1 MILKKQAYKVDK
13 KVNPLIGILL
23 FLISILL
30 FIFTL
35 PIGLLYGIFHGMFKK
50 GIVGLG
56 EYLLKIAISIDQLGN
71 VGMQHLLNLLWIKK
85 GGYKFGNR
93 DETISSALGRN
104 NKLGTL
110 TKFGS
115 AIDKFL
121 DFLDKGHSLNSI
133 DYYIEPSD
141 EILDELVW
149 IHVVD
154 QKLLGYRPKG
164 KVGFMLPGAQK
175 EPKVSD
181 AMALSEKIKENWNI
195 SLDISSFTYLG
206 IFEAREDSEASRGKP
221 DGQKQTYEASNGIP
235 VILVRKTGYSSEYKG
250 EISMD
255 PELGKI
261 VWLKYQDRKN
271 TSEADKLILDFL
283 KDSGQLI

>member
-1 MILKKQAYKVDK
+1 MILKKQVYKVDK
-13 KVNPLIGILL
+13 KVNPLIGFLL

-35 PIGLLYGIFHGMFKK
+35 PIGFLYGIFHGLLKK

-104 NKLGTL
+104 NQLGTL
-110 TKFGS
+110 TKFGA

-121 DFLDKGHSLNSI
+121 DFLDKNHSLNSI

-141 EILDELVW
+141 EILDQLVW
-149 IHVVD
+149 IHMVD
-154 QKLLGYRPKG
+154 QKLLAYRPKG
-164 KVGFMLPGAQK
+164 KTGFRLPGGQK

-181 AMALSEKIKENWNI
+181 AITLSEKIKEDWNI
-195 SLDISSFTYLG
+195 TLDISSFTYIG
-206 IFEAREDSEASRGKP
+206 IFEARGDSAAAE
-221 DGQKQTYEASNGIP
+221 
-235 VILVRKTGYSSEYKG
+235 ILVRKTAYSSEYKG
-250 EISMD
+250 EIAID
-255 PELGKI
+255 PEVGEM
-261 VWLKYQDRKN
+261 VWLRYRDRKN
-271 TSEADKLILDFL
+271 LSEADKLILDFL
-283 KDSGQLI
+283 KDSDLLT

>member
-1 MILKKQAYKVDK
+1 MILKKQVYKVDK

-35 PIGLLYGIFHGMFKK
+35 PIGFLYGIFHGLLKK

-71 VGMQHLLNLLWIKK
+71 VGMQHLLNVLWIKK

-104 NKLGTL
+104 NQLGTL
-110 TKFGS
+110 TKFGG
-115 AIDKFL
+115 AIDKLL
-121 DFLDKGHSLNSI
+121 DFLDKNHSLNSI

-141 EILDELVW
+141 EILDQLVW
-149 IHVVD
+149 IHIVD
-154 QKLLGYRPKG
+154 QKLLAYRPKG
-164 KVGFMLPGAQK
+164 KTGFMLPGAKK

-181 AMALSEKIKENWNI
+181 AMTLSEKIKEGWNI
-195 SLDISSFTYLG
+195 ALDISSFIYIG
-206 IFEAREDSEASRGKP
+206 IFEARGDSAAPG
-221 DGQKQTYEASNGIP
+221 
-235 VILVRKTGYSSEYKG
+235 ILVRKTAYSSQYKG
-250 EISMD
+250 EISID
-255 PELGKI
+255 PELGEI
-261 VWLKYQDRKN
+261 VWLKYRDRKN
-271 TSEADKLILDFL
+271 IPEADKLILDFL
-283 KDSGQLI
+283 KDSDLLS

>member
-121 DFLDKGHSLNSI
+121 DFLDKDHSLNSI

-149 IHVVD
+149 IHIVD
-154 QKLLGYRPKG
+154 QKLLAYRPKG
-164 KVGFMLPGAQK
+164 KTGFMLPGAQK

-206 IFEAREDSEASRGKP
+206 IFEAQDDSETLSEKP
-221 DGQKQTYEASNGIP
+221 G
-235 VILVRKTGYSSEYKG
+235 ILVRKTGYTSEYKG

-255 PELGKI
+255 PELGEI
-261 VWLKYQDRKN
+261 VWLKYRDRKN
-271 TSEADKLILDFL
+271 TTEADKLILDFL

>member
-1 MILKKQAYKVDK
+1 MILKKQVYKADK
-13 KVNPLIGILL
+13 KVTPLIGILL

-30 FIFTL
+30 FIITL
-35 PIGLLYGIFHGMFKK
+35 PIGFLYGIFHGLLKK

-71 VGMQHLLNLLWIKK
+71 VGMQHLLNVLWIKK

-110 TKFGS
+110 TMFGT

-121 DFLDKGHSLNSI
+121 DFLDKNHSLNSI

-141 EILDELVW
+141 EILDQLVW
-149 IHVVD
+149 IHIVD
-154 QKLLGYRPKG
+154 QKLLAYKPKG
-164 KVGFMLPGAQK
+164 KTGFMLPGAQK
-175 EPKVSD
+175 KPKVSD
-181 AMALSEKIKENWNI
+181 AMTLFEKIKENWNI
-195 SLDISSFTYLG
+195 SLDISSFTYMG
-206 IFEAREDSEASRGKP
+206 IFEAQDNSAVAG
-221 DGQKQTYEASNGIP
+221 
-235 VILVRKTGYSSEYKG
+235 ILVRKTGYSSKYMG
-250 EISMD
+250 EMAID
-255 PELGKI
+255 PELGEI

-271 TSEADKLILDFL
+271 ISEADKLILDSL
-283 KDSGQLI
+283 KDLNLLA